1 MQDGNQW
8 AAELLLGVEALNSS
22 KDLKTT
28 DHQRSASYAAGF
40 KHIERAFNSNQ
51 KNAASANCLAEYFI
65 RRGDARRALKL
76 SERAIQYADTLA
88 VVQEGRLRAARVAH
102 MEKRY
107 DDAFGQY
114 NLAKSLPLAS
124 IGMAQIH
131 ILKGEPFRPQLL

>member
-1 MQDGNQW
+1 M
-8 AAELLLGVEALNSS
+8 LGVEALNAS
-22 KDLKTT
+22 KDAKATE
-28 DHQRSASYAAGF
+28 HQRSASFAAGF
-40 KHIERAFNSNQ
+40 KHIERAFNANQ
-51 KNAASANCLAEYFI
+51 KNAASANCLAEFFI
-65 RRGDARRALKL
+65 RRGDARKALKL

-107 DDAFGQY
+107 DDAFTQY

-131 ILKGEPFRPQLL
+131 ILKGECFRQQLV

>member
-1 MQDGNQW
+1 M
-8 AAELLLGVEALNSS
+8 LGVEALNAS
-22 KDLKTT
+22 KDAKATE
-28 DHQRSASYAAGF
+28 HQRSTSFASGF
-40 KHIERAFNSNQ
+40 KHIERAFNANQ
-51 KNAASANCLAEYFI
+51 KNAAAANCLAEFFI
-65 RRGDARRALKL
+65 RRGDARKALKL

-107 DDAFGQY
+107 DDAFTQY

-131 ILKGEPFRPQLL
+131 ILKGERFPWAVSLTLTVCR